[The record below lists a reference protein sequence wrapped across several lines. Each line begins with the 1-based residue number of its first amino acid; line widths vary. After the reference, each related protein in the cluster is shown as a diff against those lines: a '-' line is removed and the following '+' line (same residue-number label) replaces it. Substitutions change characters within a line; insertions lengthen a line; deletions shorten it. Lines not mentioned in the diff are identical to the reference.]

1 MLVLN
6 EIINIDQI
14 RSILKEYSGE
24 KRLLELKFY
33 LIQYHDELKE
43 IGIDPSNL
51 AWQIYSK
58 GLSSNEASD
67 RNRSQ

>member
-6 EIINIDQI
+6 EIISIDQI
-14 RSILKEYSGE
+14 RSIVEEFSGE
-24 KRLLELKFY
+24 RQLIELKHY

-43 IGIDPSNL
+43 NGLDHSTL

-58 GLSSNEASD
+58 GTTISEKTN
-67 RNRSQ
+67 